1 VANNPMKLSGAID
14 SDGAD
19 KGARFITLC
28 DAFDIPLLFLCDTP
42 GIMVGPD
49 IEKTALVRH
58 SSRMFLAA
66 ANVTVPYLTIIL
78 RKAYGLGAIAMSGG
92 AYDTAVFCVSWPTG
106 EFGPMALEG
115 AAKLGYRNELA
126 AIADP
131 AERKKRF
138 DEMVA
143 KLYRSGKALNSATH
157 FGIDEVI
164 DPADSRRWIAS
175 TLRSTPPPAPRTVK
189 KHRFVDSW

>member
-1 VANNPMKLSGAID
+1 MYLAGAID

-19 KGARFITLC
+19 KAARFIVLC
-28 DAFDIPLLFLCDTP
+28 DAFDIPLLYLCDTP
-42 GIMVGPD
+42 GIMVGPE

-58 SSRMFLAA
+58 SSRMFVAG
-66 ANVTVPYLTIIL
+66 ANVQVPFLKLIL

-92 AYDTAVFCVSWPTG
+92 ADDAAVFTVSWPTG

-131 AERKKRF
+131 VERKQRF
-138 DEMVA
+138 DDMVA
-143 KLYRSGKALNSATH
+143 GLYQRGKALNVATH
-157 FGIDEVI
+157 FAIDDVI
-164 DPADSRRWIAS
+164 DPAESRRWIAS
-175 TLRSTPPPAPRTVK
+175 ALRSTPAATRRTVK
-189 KHRFVDSW
+189 KYPFIDCW